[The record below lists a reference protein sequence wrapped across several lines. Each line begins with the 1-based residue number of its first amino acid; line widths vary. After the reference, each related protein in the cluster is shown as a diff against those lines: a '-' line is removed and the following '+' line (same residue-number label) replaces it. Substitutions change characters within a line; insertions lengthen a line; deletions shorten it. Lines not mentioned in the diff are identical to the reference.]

1 MHSNHSIAP
10 WLTLKAVNGVGNI
23 TFKKLINAFD
33 TPENVLSA
41 PWEDLT
47 DKSGISENLAKR
59 ISGTK
64 TSSDILKELDL
75 AGKSDIKIITF
86 NDANYP
92 SILKEIPDPPPY
104 LYVYGNLHAETPK
117 IAIVGS
123 RNATYYGIETA
134 GRLARNLAGLGIEVV
149 SGMAR
154 GIDTSAHEGSLQG
167 LGRTVAV
174 LGSGLKRIYPP
185 ENIKLFHKISENGA
199 VISEFALN
207 EGPEARNFPMRNRI
221 ICGLSNGVVVVEAGN
236 KSGSLITARLAA
248 EQGREVFAVPGS
260 INSSKSSGT
269 HSLLKQGAR
278 LIENAED
285 IIEELPYLL
294 KSKAAMQSSASDET
308 IHMVDL
314 DETEKKVMAKLDAYP
329 LHIDE
334 IGRKCELEPGKVS
347 CILLELELK
356 GLVHQL
362 PGKLYVLK

>member
-41 PWEDLT
+41 PWDDLT

-134 GRLARNLAGLGIEVV
+134 GRLAINLAGLGIEVV

-334 IGRKCELEPGKVS
+334 IGRKCGLEPGKVS